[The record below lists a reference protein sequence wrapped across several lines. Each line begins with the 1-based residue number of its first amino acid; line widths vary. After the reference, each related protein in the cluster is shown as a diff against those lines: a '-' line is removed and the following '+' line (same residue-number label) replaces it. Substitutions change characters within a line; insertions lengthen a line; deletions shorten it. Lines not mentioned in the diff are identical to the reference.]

1 MGNPGS
7 HEELFRRYL
16 TGSLPEAEQGAL
28 ADRLLREA
36 DLSDELSEFEAEWI
50 DARARGDLSP
60 ADAAQVDA
68 YLAQTGQQHRLVAA
82 RRFAGGAPTARR
94 RARLPVWLAA
104 AAAAFVGIVALRW
117 TAPVES
123 PPTPMATSP
132 SPAATPSF
140 AVLLTPGTRSE
151 TPRQVTLP
159 PGTQEVEW
167 KLALDAP
174 LPPGEYSVRFQ
185 QVVGKDVVSRT
196 STAPEGATSLSF
208 RMLAR
213 DLAPGSYRVLLAP
226 VASPD
231 DLVNAYTFVLRGAP

>member
-16 TGSLPEAEQGAL
+16 TGSLPEAEQAAL

-50 DARARGDLSP
+50 DARARKELGP
-60 ADAAQVDA
+60 AEAAQVDA

-82 RRFAGGAPTARR
+82 RKFAGPAATVRR
-94 RARLPVWLAA
+94 RSRLPIWLAA
-104 AAAAFVGIVALRW
+104 AAAVIVGIVALRW
-117 TAPVES
+117 TAPVET
-123 PPTPMATSP
+123 PPTPLATSP
-132 SPAATPSF
+132 SPAAIPSF

-151 TPRQVTLP
+151 APRTVTLL
-159 PGTQEVEW
+159 PGTREVEW

-185 QVVGKDVVSRT
+185 AAAGQDVVSRT
-196 STAPEGATSLSF
+196 TTAPEGATSLSF
-208 RMLAR
+208 RVLAR

-226 VASPD
+226 AASPD
-231 DLVNAYTFVLRGAP
+231 DLVNAYTFVLRSAP